1 MSAIA
6 NKVYELLKE
15 LFPYNIIIKEH
26 YLYYKGSRLF
36 FDYFVKDLGVLIE
49 VQGRQHL
56 EFVKYFHGSKESFLK
71 QKYRDNLKIE
81 YVQDNKKLCLVRFY
95 DGENLDK
102 HNVLERIVEALSSG
116 EGYV

>member
-15 LFPYNIIIKEH
+15 LFPYNVLIKEH

-36 FDYFVKDLGVLIE
+36 FDYFIKDLGVLIE
-49 VQGRQHL
+49 VQGRQHF
-56 EFVKYFHGSKESFLK
+56 EFVKHFHGSKDNLFK
-71 QKYRDNLKIE
+71 QKDRDNLKIA
-81 YVQDNKKLCLVRFY
+81 YVQENKKLCLVRFY

-102 HNVLERIVEALSSG
+102 DNVLERIVEALSSG